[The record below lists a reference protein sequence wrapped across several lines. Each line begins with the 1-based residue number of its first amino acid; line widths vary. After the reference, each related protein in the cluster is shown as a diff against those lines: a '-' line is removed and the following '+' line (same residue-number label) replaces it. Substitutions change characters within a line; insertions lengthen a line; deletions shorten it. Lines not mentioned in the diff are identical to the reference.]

1 MKRLIAKDNNLQ
13 IGDYVYL
20 KNSPNDKLAYEIID
34 IADDGNL
41 LIKNETG
48 GYVGVNPNTVEKIR

>member
-1 MKRLIAKDNNLQ
+1 MKRLVAKDNNLQ
-13 IGDYVYL
+13 IGDYIYL

-34 IADDGNL
+34 IGDDGKL

-48 GYVGVNPNTVEKIR
+48 GYVGVNPDTVEKIR